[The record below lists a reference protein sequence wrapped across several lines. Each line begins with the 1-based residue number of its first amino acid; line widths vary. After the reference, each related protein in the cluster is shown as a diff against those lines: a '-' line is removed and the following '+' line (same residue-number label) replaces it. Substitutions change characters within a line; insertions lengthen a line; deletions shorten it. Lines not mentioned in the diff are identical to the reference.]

1 VRLVIGVKSV
11 KYAQAGLSHHVGVKA
26 KANVIPEDMV
36 MALATVNWLRNRLGC
51 WHLILK
57 DMRVRKWALTSNL
70 AIILVQ
76 NVHPITLA
84 IHV

>member
-1 VRLVIGVKSV
+1 VTF
-11 KYAQAGLSHHVGVKA
+11 AQAGLSHHVGVKA
-26 KANVIPEDMV
+26 KANVIQEDTV
-36 MALATVNWLRNRLGC
+36 MALATVNWFRNRHGC

-57 DMRVRKWALTSNL
+57 DMRVRKWALTSKI

-76 NVHPITLA
+76 NARPITSA